1 MGSQECSII
10 CGYTVERQKPRPP
23 VQTACIIKNLH
34 MSNLGYLFP
43 QKFIK
48 PCLVSP
54 HISGIHS
61 TKSDFFF
68 FCRMIA
74 KGSNIRLIQMSS
86 FQSIIQR
93 NKDYNSNYKVLFFS
107 ILDHINNCYY
117 LHFYFL
123 KSRGNTESPQV
134 LIVFYAFA

>member
-1 MGSQECSII
+1 
-10 CGYTVERQKPRPP
+10 
-23 VQTACIIKNLH
+23 
-34 MSNLGYLFP
+34 MSNLEYLFP

-74 KGSNIRLIQMSS
+74 KGSNIRIIQMSS

-123 KSRGNTESPQV
+123 KSRGNTESYKCSQCFMLLLKSGLTIRNLTEKKIQNHVGQPIQV
-134 LIVFYAFA
+134 P